1 MRRSRHRTLVIGA
14 LVALVVGVVIVQ
26 VPLLIALAA
35 PTLLAVSALSLSV
48 RLLGTDDEVSHQ
60 RLWLWTVGA
69 FCVHLALGLLLF
81 KVGQTTFFPS
91 DAGTY
96 DGGAR
101 QILEHWTRGL
111 PFDPLPSGK
120 EGFFYLLA
128 GLYRVLGP
136 YAEAGLV
143 VNAALAAAL
152 VPVVTDTARRL
163 FGPPAA
169 RYVAP
174 LVVLLP
180 GLLLWTSGLLREAGV
195 CFLIAVAGNAAV
207 RLTSRISPQ
216 AVTVLTLSL
225 AFLFT
230 FRGNVALIVAGGL
243 VAGVAFGRAEL
254 VSGLSTGLGA
264 MAILLLVVAGLG
276 LGYSGYNK
284 SVNADLGQV
293 ETVRSD
299 LSTSASGFAPEA
311 DVSTTG
317 GALSYLP
324 LGFTSFFL
332 GPFPWQLQSARQLV
346 ALPDVLVWWYLLPS
360 LVRGIRSGRT
370 MGGRRILVLVVPAL
384 MAGLM
389 LALLIGNFGTV
400 IRERVQVTVL
410 LVPFIALGL
419 AVRAPPTEEDTL
431 TIVQAPVPVTGG

>member
-1 MRRSRHRTLVIGA
+1 MK
-14 LVALVVGVVIVQ
+14 

-35 PTLLAVSALSLSV
+35 PTLLVLLALGIAVDALATEHGAS
-48 RLLGTDDEVSHQ
+48 RQ
-60 RLWLWTVGA
+60 RLWLWTMGA
-69 FCVHLALGLLLF
+69 FVVHLALGLLLF

-101 QILEHWTRGL
+101 QILAHWTRGL
-111 PFDPLPSGK
+111 PFDALPSGK

-136 YAEAGLV
+136 YAESGLV

-216 AVTVLTLSL
+216 AVVALTLAL
-225 AFLFT
+225 ALLFT

-276 LGYSGYNK
+276 LGYSGYKK

-360 LVRGIRSGRT
+360 LVRGIRSGRI

-389 LALLIGNFGTV
+389 LSLLIGNFGTV